1 MPVSHRT
8 PALKSCPAAVGLGGP
23 CAEELPGELPG
34 GRFALMAKY
43 MRVQATDARMARLKR
58 RRMRKR
64 LRSAASSGP
73 ATVETA
79 VPDRE
84 RPMLIVRAAREPER
98 LKAAEDLL
106 AARLA
111 RVLGLNITL
120 NRFVTIT
127 FILDSQSDLRCRG
140 RRRRRRHAGPRQAR

>member
-1 MPVSHRT
+1 
-8 PALKSCPAAVGLGGP
+8 
-23 CAEELPGELPG
+23 
-34 GRFALMAKY
+34 
-43 MRVQATDARMARLKR
+43 
-58 RRMRKR
+58 MRKR